1 MKVKV
6 FYNKSCKICKSEID
20 HYKRH
25 CNNKISWIDMIKNEE
40 AQTLTSKT
48 NRELLR
54 RIHVIKDGKVISGA
68 KAFLEIWK
76 QIPRYNFLYR
86 VFKIKFFYFFLF
98 LFYEVAAFI
107 LFFKNRHLL
116 K

>member
-6 FYNKSCKICKSEID
+6 FYNNSCKICKSEID
-20 HYKRH
+20 HYKKY

-40 AQTLTSKT
+40 AQKLTSKT

-54 RIHVIKDGKVISGA
+54 RIHVSKDGKVISGA
-68 KAFLEIWK
+68 MAFLEIWK
-76 QIPRYNFLYR
+76 QIPRYNFLYKI
-86 VFKIKFFYFFLF
+86 FKIKFFYFFLF
-98 LFYEVAAFI
+98 LFYEVAALI

>member
-25 CNNKISWIDMIKNEE
+25 CDNKISWIDMIKNEE
-40 AQTLTSKT
+40 AQILTSKT

-54 RIHVIKDGKVISGA
+54 RIHVIKDGKV
-68 KAFLEIWK
+68 
-76 QIPRYNFLYR
+76 
-86 VFKIKFFYFFLF
+86 KFFFSKDTAPTILETPSIKNSLF
-98 LFYEVAAFI
+98 LIMQMRA
-107 LFFKNRHLL
+107 
-116 K
+116 